1 MLDFTTIIAGAAGQ
15 RDTFEELV
23 CQVARRAPPPGGV
36 EFRRIHGAG
45 GDGGVEAVWI
55 LADGSEHGYQAK
67 FYTKS
72 GQVDWSAIEK
82 SVATALSTHPK
93 LTTMVIAIAC

>member
-1 MLDFTTIIAGAAGQ
+1 VLDFTRIIAGAAGQ
-15 RDTFEELV
+15 RESFEELV
-23 CQVARRAPPPGGV
+23 CQIAHRVPPEGDA

-55 LADGSEHGYQAK
+55 LKTGDEHGYQAK

-72 GQVDWSAIEK
+72 GSVDWSE
-82 SVATALSTHPK
+82 VD
-93 LTTMVIAIAC
+93 